1 MEHSNQF
8 STHTHIHTST
18 RFSSNRTS
26 RNYGNSMCFPHK
38 EYYVD
43 MALLNPYS
51 LFYVCFTLFNSSTME
66 CCCVCRSD
74 WLGNRTWLDKTDSN
88 LSNDMKTKEA
98 KWTGTFI
105 KLKPDFRLF
114 ASLHWNCIGMRA
126 INQTKT
132 NRTEPDRTKLK
143 FILYCYFIHYSF
155 WLAFNAH
162 NEHENENV
170 HAVTLN

>member
-1 MEHSNQF
+1 
-8 STHTHIHTST
+8 
-18 RFSSNRTS
+18 
-26 RNYGNSMCFPHK
+26 MCFPHK

-132 NRTEPDRTKLK
+132 NRTEPNQTEPSSNSYYIATL
-143 FILYCYFIHYSF
+143 FIIHFGLHSMHTMNMKMKMYTR
-155 WLAFNAH
+155 LH
-162 NEHENENV
+162 
-170 HAVTLN
+170 